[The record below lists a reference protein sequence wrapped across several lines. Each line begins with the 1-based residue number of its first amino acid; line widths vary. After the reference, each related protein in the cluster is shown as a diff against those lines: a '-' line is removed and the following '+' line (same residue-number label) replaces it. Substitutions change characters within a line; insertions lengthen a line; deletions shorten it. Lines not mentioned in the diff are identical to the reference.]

1 MLLVESKMVCSRLVV
16 GSRVVESSMI
26 LGVKM
31 LMSWLLGSD
40 LVGSNL
46 LSSTSLTSSFSL
58 LLLFES
64 LSLWDFKDSELI
76 FFSLFSLIVFKSCAS
91 GSKFKDRL
99 MKQTHCHAAHCSLPW

>member
-16 GSRVVESSMI
+16 GSRVVESSMM
-26 LGVKM
+26 LGDKM

-76 FFSLFSLIVFKSCAS
+76 FVSFSLSVFKSCAS

-99 MKQTHCHAAHCSLPW
+99 M